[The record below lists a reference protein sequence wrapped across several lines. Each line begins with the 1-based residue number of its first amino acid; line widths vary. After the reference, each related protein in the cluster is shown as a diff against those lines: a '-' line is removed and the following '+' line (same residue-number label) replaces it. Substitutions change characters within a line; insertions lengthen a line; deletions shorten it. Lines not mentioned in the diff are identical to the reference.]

1 MNRFHFSLRVIP
13 LLFLLS
19 IGMMNCNSSSSVDE
33 NATAPVCNLTY
44 NLPADMSPSSE
55 CTNSSDTDQCNFDN
69 YSWQTF
75 LALNA
80 PGVGSQVSIS
90 GDNSTQWA
98 GWSSTADLLD
108 QGSNPGPSGSRFYP
122 TECQSIP
129 NYQNYRV
136 IDQVG
141 KVDDSF
147 LEAQTQGLSANP
159 VVASNGTFLRYEIL
173 LSPATYDWVVSQGL
187 NTVTTLKAW
196 AEAGIVVNFICGDG
210 SYTGG
215 DPANPEMGA
224 IVLKNAWMEMSDF
237 NPGDYHTEELLV
249 FTPAFRNSTGQATC
263 ELKTMALVGMHI
275 AHKTLNQPNWIWSTF
290 EHVNNA
296 PDCTALPDD
305 GNEAGDDGPS
315 VACPDSAGQN
325 WNFFGTICGS
335 GSACQTCNAAPAS
348 NAPAGQCVN
357 PSNPDATAWCLDQP
371 PNPEQGLSRLCRQF
385 PVSSIY
391 PTAGDWNTAC
401 DVALSGGVWSNY
413 QLISSQWISQ
423 DAYTTCTNNQASI
436 TAADP
441 LPKTPVKGK
450 NGDERPFLG
459 NTSMESYERSNCTG
473 CHVKGLNTPFVVDG
487 ENLKIVNDFMYWLV
501 LEVPAANNQ

>member
-1 MNRFHFSLRVIP
+1 MNRPHCSLLIIP

-19 IGMMNCNSSSSVDE
+19 IGMINCSSSSSSDGNNKTPE
-33 NATAPVCNLTY
+33 CNLTY
-44 NLPADMSPSSE
+44 NLPADMSSSLE
-55 CTNSSDTDQCNFDN
+55 CTNSSDPDQCDFDN

-75 LALNA
+75 MALSA
-80 PGVGSQVSIS
+80 PGVGGQVSTS
-90 GDNSTQWA
+90 GDNLTQWA

-122 TECQSIP
+122 TECRSVP

-159 VVASNGTFLRYEIL
+159 VIASNGTFLRYEIL

-196 AEAGIVVNFICGDG
+196 AEAGTEVNFICGDG

-215 DPANPEMGA
+215 DPANSQMGA
-224 IVLKNAWMEMSDF
+224 IVLKNAWMEITGF
-237 NPGDYHTEELLV
+237 TPGDYHREELLV
-249 FTPAFRNSTGQATC
+249 YTPDYRNSTGQATC
-263 ELKTMALVGMHI
+263 ELKTMGLVGMHI

-290 EHVNNA
+290 EHANNA
-296 PDCTALPDD
+296 PDCTALPDEGD
-305 GNEAGDDGPS
+305 EAGDNGPS
-315 VACPDSAGQN
+315 VACPDTAGQD
-325 WNFFGTICGS
+325 WNFFGTTCDS
-335 GSACQTCNAAPAS
+335 GSDCQTCNTAPVS
-348 NAPAGQCVN
+348 NASTGQCVN
-357 PSNPDATAWCLDQP
+357 PSNPTATPWCVDQP
-371 PNPEQGLSRLCRQF
+371 PNPAQGLSRICRQF
-385 PVSSIY
+385 PVTSTY
-391 PTAGDWNTAC
+391 PTAGDWNTSC
-401 DVALSGGVWSNY
+401 DAALAGGVWSNY
-413 QLISSQWISQ
+413 QLISTQWISQ
-423 DAYTTCTNNQASI
+423 DPNTTCINNQASVSA
-436 TAADP
+436 TDS

-450 NGDERPFLG
+450 DGTQRPFLG
-459 NTSMESYERSNCTG
+459 NTSMESYERPNCTG
-473 CHVKGLNTPFVVDG
+473 CHVKGSGTTFVVDG